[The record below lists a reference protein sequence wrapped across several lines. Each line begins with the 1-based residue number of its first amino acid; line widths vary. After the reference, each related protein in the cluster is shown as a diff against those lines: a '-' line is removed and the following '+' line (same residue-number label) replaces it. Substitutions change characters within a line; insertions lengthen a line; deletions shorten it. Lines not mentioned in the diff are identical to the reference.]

1 MNPAVLQSSIAM
13 TPPPA
18 QPGQPAPNPLMSLAP
33 IVFIFAIMYFLLIR
47 PQQKRTKAHSA
58 MLDALQVG
66 DEIVTSGGIFGRI
79 TRVGPKDFTLEVA
92 EKVRLRIAKDA
103 IARKAAA
110 PESQESK

>member
-1 MNPAVLQSSIAM
+1 MNPAIFQVLIAM

-33 IVFIFAIMYFLLIR
+33 IIFIFVIMYFLLIR
-47 PQQKRTKAHSA
+47 PQQKRAKEHSA
-58 MLDALQVG
+58 MLDTLQVG

-79 TRVGPKDFTLEVA
+79 TRVGAKDFTVEVA
-92 EKVRLRIAKDA
+92 DKVRLRIAKDA
-103 IARKAAA
+103 VTRKAAA